1 MVCYG
6 LQPAILAP
14 LRCPC
19 PASSFVQF
27 DFDAKA
33 IADLSDPERA
43 VAASTAGFRRQ
54 DQLVIKVA
62 LGLTMIGAT

>member
-19 PASSFVQF
+19 LASSFFQF